1 MLVYWITLAVLF
13 PGLATALTFS
23 FPFRAQ
29 SPTADIL
36 PDQPY
41 LQETT
46 TQRVDYVCHSGP
58 ERRFRFSYGS
68 GPGVDVYGWPSKG
81 GVYVLHDCLGV
92 ELDFLGYDRF
102 DLPLDLVEPQPEED
116 AHCDLSESPLS
127 PLCQML
133 KCKSRILSLRG
144 AFCLIS
150 LSASA
155 RCDLVETVRGPGQLP
170 IVWPAWAPR
179 HGHG

>member
-1 MLVYWITLAVLF
+1 MLVYWIALAALF

-46 TQRVDYVCHSGP
+46 TERVDYVCHSGP

-68 GPGVDVYGWPSKG
+68 G
-81 GVYVLHDCLGV
+81 
-92 ELDFLGYDRF
+92 F
-102 DLPLDLVEPQPEED
+102 
-116 AHCDLSESPLS
+116 
-127 PLCQML
+127 
-133 KCKSRILSLRG
+133 
-144 AFCLIS
+144 
-150 LSASA
+150 
-155 RCDLVETVRGPGQLP
+155 
-170 IVWPAWAPR
+170 
-179 HGHG
+179 